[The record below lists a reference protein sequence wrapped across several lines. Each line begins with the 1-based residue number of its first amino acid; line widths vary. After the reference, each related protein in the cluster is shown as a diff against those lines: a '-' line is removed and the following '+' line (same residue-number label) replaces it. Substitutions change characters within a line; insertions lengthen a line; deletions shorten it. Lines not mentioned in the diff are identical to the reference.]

1 MARVYLAG
9 PEVFR
14 PDAVAEGL
22 RLQAICAAHGLEGLY
37 PLDGCAPD
45 DTATAIRQR
54 CQAGISRVDAV
65 VANISPFRGAHMDPG
80 TAWEIGF
87 AEARGLPVFLWS
99 NDVRALKERVPS
111 VHGPDGLRDLDGH
124 MLEDFEQPENLMI
137 APPGIAVWSSPEEAI
152 TAAARQLNLNQSLRM
167 GLGAK
172 ILIALAISMLASY
185 IAQRLIGW

>member
-14 PDAVAEGL
+14 PDAVAEGR
-22 RLQAICAAHGLEGLY
+22 RLQALCAAHGLEGLY
-37 PLDGCAPD
+37 PLDGGAPD
-45 DTATAIRQR
+45 DTATVIRQR

-99 NDVRALKERVPS
+99 NDGRALKERIAG
-111 VHGPDGLRDLDGH
+111 VHGPDGLRDMDGH
-124 MLEDFEQPENLMI
+124 LLEDFEQPENLMI
-137 APPGIAVWSSPEEAI
+137 APPGVAVWRSPEEAI
-152 TAAARQLNLNQSLRM
+152 AEAARQLNLKRSLRM
-167 GLGAK
+167 GLGSK
-172 ILIALAISMLASY
+172 ILIALAISMVASY
-185 IAQRLIGW
+185 VAQRLIGW

>member
-22 RLQAICAAHGLEGLY
+22 RLQALCAAHGLEGLY
-37 PLDGCAPD
+37 PLDGGAPD
-45 DTATAIRQR
+45 DSATVIRQR
-54 CQAGISRVDAV
+54 CQAGIARVDAV
-65 VANISPFRGAHMDPG
+65 VANISPFRGTHMDPG

-99 NDVRALKERVPS
+99 NDVRALKERVGG
-111 VHGPDGLRDLDGH
+111 VHGPDGLRDQDGH
-124 MLEDFEQPENLMI
+124 MLEDFDQPENLMI
-137 APPGIAVWSSPEEAI
+137 APPGVAVWRSPEEAI
-152 TAAARQLNLNQSLRM
+152 AEAARQLNLKRSLRM
-167 GLGAK
+167 GLGGK
-172 ILIALAISMLASY
+172 IVIALVASMIASY